1 MIKGI
6 IFDFD
11 GLIFDTET
19 HQYQLLQEM
28 FREYDSELPLGLWQ
42 NEVGTDGSFSPF
54 HYMEQ
59 QIGRPVEHDLLKKQY
74 QERFLSVLAQEK
86 PRDGVVDYLEMAK
99 TLNLKVGLAS
109 SSSYRWVSGHLKNLE
124 LFDHFDCIRTSDDV
138 EKVKPDPALYLQAA
152 ECLELSPDAC
162 LVFEDSAHGATAA
175 KRAGMSCVV
184 VPNTITSTMEFGP
197 VEHRLDSMA
206 DMPLKDLLDV
216 VASLKVN
223 QY

>member
-1 MIKGI
+1 MINGI

-28 FREYDSELPLGLWQ
+28 FAEYNSELPLGMWQ

-59 QIGRPVEHDLLKKQY
+59 QIGKPVEHELLNKQY
-74 QERFLSVLAQEK
+74 KERFLSVLSKEK
-86 PRDGVVDYLEMAK
+86 PRDGVVEYLETAK
-99 TLNLKVGLAS
+99 EMDLRIGLAS
-109 SSSYRWVSGHLKNLE
+109 SSSYRWVSGHLKRLD
-124 LFDHFDCIRTSDDV
+124 LYDYFQCIRTSDHV

-152 ECLELSPDAC
+152 EHLDLAPETC

-184 VPNTITSTMEFGP
+184 VPNKITSTMNFGH

-206 DMPLKDLLDV
+206 DMPLKDLLDF
-216 VASLKVN
+216 VATIKVK
-223 QY
+223 Q

>member
-19 HQYQLLQEM
+19 HQYHILQEM
-28 FREYDSELPLGLWQ
+28 FGEYGSELPLALWQ
-42 NEVGTDGSFSPF
+42 NEVGTDSGFSPF

-59 QIGRPVEHDLLKKQY
+59 QIGKPVEHALLEQRYEEK
-74 QERFLSVLAQEK
+74 FLSTLAQEK
-86 PRDGVVDYLEMAK
+86 ARDGVVDYLQMAK
-99 TLNLKVGLAS
+99 EMDLKIGLAS

-124 LFDHFDCIRTSDDV
+124 LFDYFQCIRTSDHV

-152 ECLELSPDAC
+152 QCLELSPENC
-162 LVFEDSAHGATAA
+162 LVFEDSAHGAAAA
-175 KRAGMSCVV
+175 KRAGMGCVI
-184 VPNTITSTMEFGP
+184 VPNTITSTMDFCQ

-206 DMPLKDLLDV
+206 DMPLKDLLDYV
-216 VASLKVN
+216 SSLKVN
-223 QY
+223 R

>member
-19 HQYQLLQEM
+19 HQYRILQEM
-28 FREYDSELPLGLWQ
+28 FGEYGSELPLALWQ
-42 NEVGTDGSFSPF
+42 NEVGTDGGFSPF
-54 HYMEQ
+54 HYMEE
-59 QIGRPVEHDLLKKQY
+59 QIGRKVEHALLKEQY
-74 QERFLSVLAQEK
+74 QEKFLSSLSREK
-86 PRDGVVDYLEMAK
+86 PRDGIVDYLNTAKEMD
-99 TLNLKVGLAS
+99 LKIGLAS

-124 LFDHFDCIRTSDDV
+124 LFDYFHCIRTSDHV

-152 ECLELSPDAC
+152 QCLDLPPEEC

-184 VPNTITSTMEFGP
+184 VPNKITSTMEFGR

-206 DMPLKDLLDV
+206 DMPLKDLLDFV
-216 VASLKVN
+216 TALKVN
-223 QY
+223 Q